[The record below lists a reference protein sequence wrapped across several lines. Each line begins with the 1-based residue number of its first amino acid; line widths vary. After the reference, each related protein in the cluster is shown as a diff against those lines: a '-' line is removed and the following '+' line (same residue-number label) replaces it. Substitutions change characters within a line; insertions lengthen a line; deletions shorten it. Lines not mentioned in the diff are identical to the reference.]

1 MTEINQKK
9 LRISS
14 ILLIAI
20 SLLELIYGFLVDH
33 IITDVTLFLLAV
45 SFYLA
50 YRVNGNTLTLVEKW
64 QKKYGLE
71 LKEKDLLVEKRLN
84 QSLKSVR
91 FIIMRRA
98 QNIKIMIIQIIKSNQ
113 I

>member
-50 YRVNGNTLTLVEKW
+50 YRVNGNTLTLVEN
-64 QKKYGLE
+64 GRRSM
-71 LKEKDLLVEKRLN
+71 DL
-84 QSLKSVR
+84 S
-91 FIIMRRA
+91 
-98 QNIKIMIIQIIKSNQ
+98 
-113 I
+113 